1 MGIKDLDVRKA
12 SVKGDLNNP
21 LTRIQNECAARCINH
36 AELMFLHD
44 SLCETTKERAIEILA
59 SGHIYPL
66 RQLLQIYP
74 HFFDKD
80 TLIVEPEFHTPTEK
94 AVDIRVR
101 KQVARSTRK
110 IIEQRNRGANMLI
123 LHTA

>member
-1 MGIKDLDVRKA
+1 MRLEKLDVSKPNIN
-12 SVKGDLNNP
+12 GN
-21 LTRIQNECAARCINH
+21 TRNHLVCIQNECAARGINH
-36 AELMFLHD
+36 SELMFLYD
-44 SLCETTKERAIEILA
+44 ALCKTNKEKAIRILA

-66 RQLLQIYP
+66 RQLLQIRP

-94 AVDIRVR
+94 AGDIRVR